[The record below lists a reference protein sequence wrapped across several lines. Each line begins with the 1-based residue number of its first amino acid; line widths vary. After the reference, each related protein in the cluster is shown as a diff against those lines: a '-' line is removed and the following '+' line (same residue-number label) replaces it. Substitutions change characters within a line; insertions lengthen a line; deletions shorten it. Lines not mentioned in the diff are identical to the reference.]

1 MRKTLEVNDSY
12 IPFLNASQRTQIFF
26 GGSSSGKSFFLSQ
39 RVVMDVVKGRNYL
52 IVRNVGSTI
61 RHSVF
66 NQIVKTIRAFGL
78 ESFFHI
84 SGNLVITYKPNGRQI
99 LFSGLDDVEK
109 LKSITPQVGVL
120 TDVWI
125 EEATE
130 VPYEAYKQLTK
141 RLRGVTGDED
151 MDSMTKRVTF
161 SFNPVLRTHWIYR
174 EFFGNWDD
182 SKRKYETNKLLILKT
197 TYKDNHYLTEDD
209 ISSLEDETDPYFY
222 NVYTLGNWGVLGKVI
237 FKNWRT
243 EDLSELVPKFD
254 RIYNGIDFG
263 FSSDPNAFVRV
274 HVDETRRKIYVFD
287 ELYKAGMT
295 NDELIAEVK
304 PRIGMQYITC
314 DSAEPK
320 TIDEFCRAGIR
331 ALPAVKGKDS
341 VTYGIDW
348 LLRFEIIIDIRCQH
362 FKNEIQAYH
371 WAEDKYGN
379 ALRKPVDKENHCMDA
394 LRYACEPLM
403 LQGRAQATRRI

>member
-12 IPFLNASQRTQIFF
+12 IPFLDAPQRTQIFY
-26 GGSSSGKSFFLSQ
+26 GGSSSGKSFFIAQ
-39 RVVMDVVKGRNYL
+39 RVVMDVIKGRNYL
-52 IVRNVGSTI
+52 IVRNVGATI

-66 NQIVKTIRAFGL
+66 NQIKKTILAFGL
-78 ESFFHI
+78 ESFFSI
-84 SGNLVITYKPNGRQI
+84 SGNLAITYRPNGRQI

-109 LKSITPQVGVL
+109 LKSITPAVGVL

-141 RLRGVTGDED
+141 RLRGVTGDEE
-151 MDSMTKRVTF
+151 MDKLTKRVTF
-161 SFNPVLRTHWIYR
+161 SFNPVMKSHWIYNQ
-174 EFFGNWDD
+174 FFGQWDD
-182 SKRKYETNKLLILKT
+182 SKNLYKTDKLLILKT

-209 ISSLEDETDPYFY
+209 ISALEDETDPYFY
-222 NVYTLGNWGVLGKVI
+222 DVYTLGNWGVLGKVI

-243 EDLSELVPKFD
+243 EDLSAKIPTFD
-254 RIYNGIDFG
+254 RIYNGLDFG
-263 FSSDPNAFVRV
+263 FSEDPNAFVRV
-274 HVDETRRKIYVFD
+274 HVDSKRKQIYVFD

-295 NDELIAEVK
+295 NSELIENLK
-304 PRIGMQYITC
+304 PILGSQYVTC

-320 TIDEFCRAGIR
+320 TIDELCRAGIR

-341 VTYGIDW
+341 ITYGIDW
-348 LLRFEIIIDIRCQH
+348 LLDFEIIIDPRCQN
-362 FKNEIQAYH
+362 FKNEIQVYH

-379 ALRKPVDKENHCMDA
+379 ALRKPVDKENHLMDA

-403 LQGRAQATRRI
+403 LQAVAGAARRI